1 MRQSGRGVRAWR
13 HRPGFGAAFAV
24 VAHHGGKRDEFAVV
38 AYHDGKRDEFLLRLG
53 DVLSRLGG
61 LGSL

>member
-1 MRQSGRGVRAWR
+1 MHGVQ

-24 VAHHGGKRDEFAVV
+24 VAHYGGERDEIAVV
-38 AYHDGKRDEFLLRLG
+38 AYHDGERDEFLLQLG
-53 DVLSRLGG
+53 DALSRSGG